1 MPEKVSP
8 GPLRGNPAPKEAVC
22 IHTRKVYDS
31 CREKECLR
39 DLRVYLTS
47 TSQAILE
54 NTVNVKAR
62 EAELLH
68 ASIDVEPITYNRGFY
83 TVDVRYFY
91 RITLDASCGVGRP
104 KTLYG
109 LAVYDKRTVLF
120 GSEGNARIFS
130 SDYCWNAQDI
140 QNPERSNLPVAVVE
154 VVDPVVLGCKT
165 LDSCCGSCASAAD
178 VPADICGCFEEDLV
192 VNSDGRQLFVTLGQ
206 FSIIKL
212 ERDIQLLMPAYDFC
226 MPDKE
231 CAGSTDDPCALFQNF
246 KFPVDEFFPPREGEL
261 SQTQNGGCGCC
272 GSNSQA
278 QNTGCN
284 SCGGNLSRRR

>member
-154 VVDPVVLGCKT
+154 VVDPVVLGCKI
-165 LDSCCGSCASAAD
+165 LDSCCGNCGSAAD

-192 VNSDGRQLFVTLGQ
+192 VNSEGRQLYVTLGQ

-246 KFPVDEFFPPREGEL
+246 KFPVDEFFPPREDEL

>member
-8 GPLRGNPAPKEAVC
+8 GPLRGNPAPNEAVC

-39 DLRVYLTS
+39 DLRVYLTG

-54 NTVNVKAR
+54 NAVNVKAR
-62 EAELLH
+62 DAELLH
-68 ASIDVEPITYNRGFY
+68 AAIDVEPITYNHGFY

-104 KTLYG
+104 KALYG

-120 GSEGNARIFS
+120 GSEGSARIFS
-130 SDYCWNAQDI
+130 SDYRWNSQDL

-154 VVDPVVLGCKT
+154 VVDPVVLGSKM
-165 LDSCCGSCASAAD
+165 LDSCCDNCTAAVD
-178 VPADICGCFEEDLV
+178 VPADICSCFEDDLV
-192 VNSDGRQLFVTLGQ
+192 IGTQSRQLFVTLGQ

-212 ERDIQLLMPAYDFC
+212 ERDIQLLMPAYDIC

-231 CAGSTDDPCALFQNF
+231 CAGNPVDPCALFQNF
-246 KFPVDEFFPPREGEL
+246 KFPVDEFFPPREGEMTQQL
-261 SQTQNGGCGCC
+261 QTNPCGCENHSQPQSGGCGC
-272 GSNSQA
+272 S
-278 QNTGCN
+278 
-284 SCGGNLSRRR
+284 GGNLSRRR

>member
-1 MPEKVSP
+1 
-8 GPLRGNPAPKEAVC
+8 
-22 IHTRKVYDS
+22 
-31 CREKECLR
+31 
-39 DLRVYLTS
+39 
-47 TSQAILE
+47 
-54 NTVNVKAR
+54 VNVKAR

-192 VNSDGRQLFVTLGQ
+192 VNSEGRQLFVTLGQ

>member
-91 RITLDASCGVGRP
+91 RITLDAFCGVGRP

-130 SDYCWNAQDI
+130 SDDCWNAQDI

-165 LDSCCGSCASAAD
+165 LDSCCGNCGSAAD

-192 VNSDGRQLFVTLGQ
+192 VNSEGRQLYVTLGQ